1 MLSQLPFM
9 TRGLLVALLGL
20 CGTFLVLVLVYLG
33 VKLMQK
39 VGTREKQQSHQDAAS

>member
-39 VGTREKQQSHQDAAS
+39 VGDKEPPQDSAS